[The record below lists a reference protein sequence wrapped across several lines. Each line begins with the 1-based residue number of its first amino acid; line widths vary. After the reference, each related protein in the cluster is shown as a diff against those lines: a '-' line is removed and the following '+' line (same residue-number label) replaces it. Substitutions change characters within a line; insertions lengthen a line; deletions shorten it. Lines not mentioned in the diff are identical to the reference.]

1 MPAAKV
7 IREEPL
13 DNKDAKW
20 IRLKKIRYA
29 DQDGKHRL
37 WECAERTTRKDSGI
51 DGVAVLAVLR
61 SKTKAFPL
69 STVIIEQYR
78 PPLDKIVIGMLNLP
92 TVKLPAGLIDTGE
105 TAEAAA
111 IRELREETGYEADM
125 TTEPESSPIVFSD
138 PGMTN
143 ANMKLVVVSVLLEDK
158 LETPAPHLDDGEHI
172 ITRVV
177 ELDQLDAELK
187 GAPYHP
193 VHSDGMYSQSSNIQA
208 YDKKGFAVDAR
219 LSHFAAG
226 YTMAKR
232 ISSGAFL

>member
-1 MPAAKV
+1 MITIASTVGPLSIVGPAIIRRNLKLFTTYTMLAAKV
-7 IREEPL
+7 ISKEPL

-20 IRLKKIRYA
+20 IHLKKIHYT

-37 WECAERTTRKDSGI
+37 WESAERTTRKDSGI
-51 DGVAVLAVLR
+51 DDQC
-61 SKTKAFPL
+61 FPL

-78 PPLDKIVIGMLNLP
+78 PPLDNIVIE
-92 TVKLPAGLIDTGE
+92 LPAGLVDAGE

-111 IRELREETGYEADM
+111 IRELKEETGYEADV
-125 TTEPESSPIVFSD
+125 TTEPESSPIVVSD

-158 LETPAPHLDDGEHI
+158 LETPTPHLDDGEHI

-177 ELDQLDAELK
+177 ELDQLVSELK
-187 GAPYHP
+187 
-193 VHSDGMYSQSSNIQA
+193 
-208 YDKKGFAVDAR
+208 VDAK

-226 YTMAKR
+226 YAMAKR
-232 ISSGAFL
+232 ISSGAFP